1 MTSKHVERLK
11 PTASC
16 IATRASSSMFPFH
29 NRFSCRFNSFKICL
43 GFLFSLYFLWVKNNL
58 SLDLHP
64 TRNSLLSQSILC
76 NIFMVHFCLGK
87 ILFYFIFFYSSFCVA
102 TVTAFDICLAIPEP
116 CSFEKWKCIH
126 NAPRITHCPFYYKLH
141 YLWYE

>member
-1 MTSKHVERLK
+1 MGEKQL
-11 PTASC
+11 
-16 IATRASSSMFPFH
+16 IARPSPYTKFSAFPVNIVQHFH
-29 NRFSCRFNSFKICL
+29 
-43 GFLFSLYFLWVKNNL
+43 GAFLFGE
-58 SLDLHP
+58 
-64 TRNSLLSQSILC
+64 NS
-76 NIFMVHFCLGK
+76 IF
-87 ILFYFIFFYSSFCVA
+87 FYFFYSSFCVA